1 MAYKVVLSST
11 AEDDFVKLD
20 KSIQQRIFKYL
31 KKIEER
37 EDPRTLGEQ
46 LQENLSAYWKFRVGD
61 YRLVAEIKDDILIV
75 LMLAVGHRR
84 DIYKKAAKRL
94 V

>member
-11 AEDDFVKLD
+11 AEDDFAKLD

-61 YRLVAEIKDDILIV
+61 YRLVAEIKYDILIV

>member
-11 AEDDFVKLD
+11 AEDDFAKLD

-84 DIYKKAAKRL
+84 DIYKKAVKRL

>member
-11 AEDDFVKLD
+11 AEDDFAKLD

-84 DIYKKAAKRL
+84 DIYKKATKRL

>member
-11 AEDDFVKLD
+11 AEDDFAKLD

-46 LQENLSAYWKFRVGD
+46 LQENPLTIAICS
-61 YRLVAEIKDDILIV
+61 
-75 LMLAVGHRR
+75 
-84 DIYKKAAKRL
+84 
-94 V
+94 

>member
-11 AEDDFVKLD
+11 AEDDFAKLD

-61 YRLVAEIKDDILIV
+61 YRLVAEIKDDILIF
-75 LMLAVGHRR
+75 LMLAVGPRR

>member
-11 AEDDFVKLD
+11 AEDDFAKLD